1 MLWHW
6 CNVEGSA
13 GPNGHKICQRMF
25 KTSFKTKWELLL
37 FAQSPCTI
45 LAQPQREFALARG
58 HCFRMK
64 LHMLAEQVLGCGTCV
79 CVCARILEQVLVVCA
94 AYSTLIV
101 YVCIIISIGE
111 RSSTSLHEACPKLA
125 RFWTRSS
132 FQAQFPSKTKV
143 WLKRPANSFERNS
156 HWDQ

>member
-1 MLWHW
+1 MWRDQR
-6 CNVEGSA
+6 GQMAIRSA
-13 GPNGHKICQRMF
+13 SACSKPPSRQNGNCSCLHK
-25 KTSFKTKWELLL
+25 
-37 FAQSPCTI
+37 
-45 LAQPQREFALARG
+45 ALAPFLRKHKG
-58 HCFRMK
+58 SSH
-64 LHMLAEQVLGCGTCV
+64 LHVVIAFEWSCICLQNRCWDVVHV